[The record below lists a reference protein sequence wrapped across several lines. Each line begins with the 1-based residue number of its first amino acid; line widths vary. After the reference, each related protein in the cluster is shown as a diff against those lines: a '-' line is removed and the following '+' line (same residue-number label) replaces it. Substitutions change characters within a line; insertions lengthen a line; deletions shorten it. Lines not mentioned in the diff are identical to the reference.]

1 MAATFWAFPGQGSQ
15 EPGMGRRLA
24 AAHVVAADVFDEASA
39 SLDID
44 MRALM
49 WDSPASVLTRTEN
62 AQPAIVTLGEAARRV
77 WHATDVV
84 SSPQWVTGHSVGAL
98 GAAIAAGA
106 LSFRD
111 GVHLARRRG
120 ELMSSAPGEGAML
133 AVAVTSDDGRT
144 TVLETARACDVDIA
158 CHNGSRQI
166 VLSGQRE
173 HLERVRQVLGSR
185 ARFLDVSHGFH
196 SRLMDPVLGAWE
208 LCLRDTPIG
217 APHIPLLSSVT
228 GHLLH
233 TVDDV
238 LHDLL
243 VGVRAPVR
251 WDIVTALA
259 EDSSL
264 DAVVFGNGEAFA
276 RMWRRSPGGLV
287 STVVDD
293 RSVRGGAH
301 AA

>member
-120 ELMSSAPGEGAML
+120 ELMSS
-133 AVAVTSDDGRT
+133 
-144 TVLETARACDVDIA
+144 TARACDVDIA